1 MEFRLDDIPIP
12 SSLASSQYDQN
23 NVSNSN
29 NGKQSAFDNSD
40 AWRKAQEA
48 LQRISTSK
56 ARTSSVQP
64 PTPTYGCVQQ
74 TYAYQPRNVYGYP
87 WMRQSYGYSPPYVY
101 QSAGRGL
108 IRQPVNAVPRV
119 NLHTKTTTA
128 TATTTTT
135 TTATTTVPTYYR
147 NLYTYDNSSKI
158 NLIDSKVNAVCGGS
172 DSVASSAVPVSSS
185 IPVCTTAQTSVVPNF
200 NVEGMGMKVSF
211 GIRGAVKPG
220 ARPPVPAQPQVFSSS
235 NISHTPPVNGVG
247 VGIQKEHKLPMSL
260 TMIEKPQA
268 AYSLSV
274 KQPVNK
280 FLPKPDQKFQD
291 NFAVKTEMT
300 NKTPAQPRPV
310 ITKSE
315 GNDDSKMPSGIR
327 AYIER
332 AYLKANSSEDKDKIE
347 QALKRKI
354 LPLLANGQ
362 AWKIDWEN
370 EPLPEI
376 DINQLPAGA
385 WTPAA
390 ELRKNISALA
400 STKVPGGGR
409 NVFRTVSRSRSRS
422 RSPVSKEDRIK
433 AKRKSGRAS
442 PAFYRSHSPP
452 YKRSRRRVNS
462 SSDHSREGKHR
473 RRSRSRSSSTDSR
486 DSLQLTNQRKF
497 EKSPLRRKSKK
508 ESKGTVASD
517 KNMKDWKRIH
527 KLDAGKLS
535 DKLHDV
541 KISANSAEE
550 EEIKRRRA
558 LRFATH
564 LQSPGA
570 GVSRLTKKSQFKN
583 LTHAKAEDSENPSI
597 VVGTST
603 TVEKSYLR
611 LTSVSFAPDPSQV
624 RPESVLRQALHL
636 VKKRWAKDLNYHN
649 ACDQLKS
656 IRQDL
661 TVQNIKN
668 EFSIEVYETH
678 ARIALEKGDKEEFN
692 QCQSQLKELY
702 LQNSG
707 SPNELEFLAYRM
719 LFFIFTESKFEV
731 SRVYSSLTKR
741 QKLDEC
747 VQFACKFFE
756 AWLDENYH
764 ALFKLYLSNPPKMCS
779 YVVEFFVAR
788 ERKLALKKM
797 LKAFR
802 PYLQICHLTSVLG
815 FSSEE
820 SCIAFLKK
828 LKLPVENSTV
838 NCRHCANLLF

>member
-12 SSLASSQYDQN
+12 SSLTASQYDEN

-29 NGKQSAFDNSD
+29 NGKQSTFDNSD

-56 ARTSSVQP
+56 AEAPSVQP
-64 PTPTYGCVQQ
+64 PTPIYGCVQQ
-74 TYAYQPRNVYGYP
+74 TYVYQPRNVYGYP
-87 WMRQSYGYSPPYVY
+87 WMRPPYGYSSPYVY

-108 IRQPVNAVPRV
+108 IRQPINAVPSV
-119 NLHTKTTTA
+119 NLLTSTTNTTTTTIT

-135 TTATTTVPTYYR
+135 VPPYYR
-147 NLYTYDNSSKI
+147 NLCTYDKSSKI
-158 NLIDSKVNAVCGGS
+158 NLSDSKVNAVCGGS
-172 DSVASSAVPVSSS
+172 DLIASSGDPVSSS
-185 IPVCTTAQTSVVPNF
+185 VPVCTTAQTSVVPNF

-211 GIRGAVKPG
+211 GIRGAAKPG
-220 ARPPVPAQPQVFSSS
+220 ARPPVPAQPQVFSS

-247 VGIQKEHKLPMSL
+247 VGIQKEHKPPMSL

-268 AYSLSV
+268 AYSLSM

-291 NFAVKTEMT
+291 NFAVKTELT

-315 GNDDSKMPSGIR
+315 DNDDSKMPSGIR

-332 AYLKANSSEDKDKIE
+332 AYLKANSSEEKDKIE

-390 ELRKNISALA
+390 ELRKNLSAVV
-400 STKVPGGGR
+400 STKVPGAGR

-422 RSPVSKEDRIK
+422 RSPVSKEDRVK
-433 AKRKSGRAS
+433 TKRKSGRAS
-442 PAFYRSHSPP
+442 PAFYRSRSPP
-452 YKRSRRRVNS
+452 NKRSRRRVNS
-462 SSDHSREGKHR
+462 SSDHSREGRHR
-473 RRSRSRSSSTDSR
+473 RKSRSRSSSTDSQ
-486 DSLQLTNQRKF
+486 DSLKLTNQRKF
-497 EKSPLRRKSKK
+497 EKSSLKRKSKK
-508 ESKGTVASD
+508 ESKGTVVVD
-517 KNMKDWKRIH
+517 KNMKDWKRLH
-527 KLDAGKLS
+527 KLDTGKLS
-535 DKLHDV
+535 DRLHDV
-541 KISANSAEE
+541 KISAANSAQE

-564 LQSPGA
+564 LQPSGA
-570 GVSRLTKKSQFKN
+570 GVSRLTKKPQFKN
-583 LTHAKAEDSENPSI
+583 WTHVKSEDSEKPSI

-611 LTSVSFAPDPSQV
+611 LTSAPDPSQV
-624 RPESVLRQALHL
+624 RPEPILRQALHL
-636 VKKRWAKDLNYHN
+636 VKKRWAKDLNYHS

-719 LFFIFTESKFEV
+719 LFFIFTESKLEV
-731 SRVYSSLTKR
+731 SRVYSSLTKK

-747 VQFACKFFE
+747 VRFACKFFE
-756 AWLDENYH
+756 AWLDENYY

-779 YVVEFFVAR
+779 YVVEFVVLR
-788 ERKLALKKM
+788 ERRLALKKM
-797 LKAFR
+797 LKSYR
-802 PYLQICHLTSVLG
+802 PYLQISHLTSVLG

>member
-56 ARTSSVQP
+56 ARTSTVQP

-101 QSAGRGL
+101 QSAGR
-108 IRQPVNAVPRV
+108 
-119 NLHTKTTTA
+119 
-128 TATTTTT
+128 
-135 TTATTTVPTYYR
+135 
-147 NLYTYDNSSKI
+147 
-158 NLIDSKVNAVCGGS
+158 VNAVCGGS

-235 NISHTPPVNGVG
+235 NVSHTPPVNGVG

-611 LTSVSFAPDPSQV
+611 LTSAPDPSQV

-719 LFFIFTESKFEV
+719 LGFKGIFKPYEKTKIG
-731 SRVYSSLTKR
+731 RVRSI
-741 QKLDEC
+741 C
-747 VQFACKFFE
+747 V
-756 AWLDENYH
+756 
-764 ALFKLYLSNPPKMCS
+764 
-779 YVVEFFVAR
+779 
-788 ERKLALKKM
+788 
-797 LKAFR
+797 
-802 PYLQICHLTSVLG
+802 
-815 FSSEE
+815 
-820 SCIAFLKK
+820 
-828 LKLPVENSTV
+828 
-838 NCRHCANLLF
+838 